1 MAQILVVDDHPLI
14 RKGIV
19 DVLKDEFPQSTII
32 QASDAVQTMAAV
44 WDQQVDLVLLDLSLP
59 GRSGLELLKEVKS
72 ARPKLPVLILSMYP
86 EEQFATRALRAGAA
100 GYLSKDTPSDKL
112 ILAVRRALAGGK
124 FVSQETAERLATE
137 LTIDTSKP
145 LHEQLSDREYDI
157 MLRLASGQGVS
168 DIAATLNLSVKTVS
182 TYRTRLLNKMGK
194 QNNAELTQY
203 AIRNKLIE

>member
-112 ILAVRRALAGGK
+112 IQAVRRALAGGK
-124 FVSQETAERLATE
+124 FVSQETAERLAAE